1 MNERVIRHEIKLQK
15 SVIFILAVLALSV
28 FAIAFM
34 PLFSVKTAIA
44 KLQHGDKLKL
54 EVSGTLSHQ
63 IDQMPRYF
71 TITCKGC
78 RVR

>member
-1 MNERVIRHEIKLQK
+1 MNERIIRHEIKLQK

-34 PLFSVKTAIA
+34 PLFSVKNALA

-54 EVSGTLSHQ
+54 EVSGALSHE
-63 IDQMPRYF
+63 IGQMPRYF

-78 RVR
+78 GD